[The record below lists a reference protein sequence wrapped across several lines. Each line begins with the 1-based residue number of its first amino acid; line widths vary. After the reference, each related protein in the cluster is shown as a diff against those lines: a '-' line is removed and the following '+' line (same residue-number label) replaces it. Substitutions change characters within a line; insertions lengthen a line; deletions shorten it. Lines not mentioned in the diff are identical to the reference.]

1 MPDVLS
7 APSGPGR
14 PAGAYREH
22 APPASLAQ
30 HVECFWSR
38 TASGRTVAAPRSHR
52 VMPDGC
58 VDIVLA
64 FDTGGAAPKAAM
76 AVGTMTRPL
85 VVHDSTSTSYLGVRF
100 RPGVAGVL
108 FGLPASEM
116 TDERPALGDVWPC
129 TDALY
134 ETIALAGDF
143 GGRIRVLS
151 AEIARRLLAAPSVP
165 PPTVIAATTRIT
177 EARGRLPIRE
187 LTRELGV
194 TRQHLARS
202 FARHVG
208 LSPKML
214 ARIVRARGVVDRAR
228 AATDVDW
235 SSVALDAGYY
245 DQSHL
250 IADVKELTGLPPGAW
265 VGADA

>member
-1 MPDVLS
+1 MPGV
-7 APSGPGR
+7 AAVPPGPVR
-14 PAGAYREH
+14 PAGAYLEH
-22 APPASLAQ
+22 APPAALAQ

-38 TASGRTVAAPRSHR
+38 TASGKVASVPRSHR

-58 VDIVLA
+58 VDIVVA
-64 FDTGGAAPKAAM
+64 FDADGGIPKAAM

-85 VVHDSTSTSYLGVRF
+85 VFQDSTSTSYLGVRF

-108 FGLPASEM
+108 FGMPASEL
-116 TDERPALGDVWPC
+116 TDERPALADVWPH
-129 TDALY
+129 TEALN
-134 ETIALAGDF
+134 ETLALTAEAD
-143 GGRIRVLS
+143 GRIRLLS
-151 AEIARRLLAAPSVP
+151 AEIARRLLAAQCGP
-165 PPTVIAATTRIT
+165 PPTVIAAAIQIT
-177 EARGRLPIRE
+177 AARGRVSIRE
-187 LTRELGV
+187 LARELGV

-202 FARHVG
+202 FAHHVG

-228 AATDVDW
+228 DATDVDW

-250 IADVKELTGLPPGAW
+250 IAEVKELTGLPPGAW
-265 VGADA
+265 VGDRA